1 MSKKTNCMT
10 LDEEWDPTAWRRKPN
25 RREVE
30 SLIAAHAASD
40 HIGSD
45 LKELALL
52 HIECEMLRERLAIQ
66 TDCLTDA
73 FHIANNKVNHTW
85 KLESRVVLEKKD

>member
-1 MSKKTNCMT
+1 MSKKTE
-10 LDEEWDPTAWRRKPN
+10 DFDPTAWRRKPK

-40 HIGSD
+40 HIGND
-45 LKELALL
+45 LKEFALL

-66 TDCLTDA
+66 TRSLTDA
-73 FHIANNKVNHTW
+73 FHIVSSQANHTW